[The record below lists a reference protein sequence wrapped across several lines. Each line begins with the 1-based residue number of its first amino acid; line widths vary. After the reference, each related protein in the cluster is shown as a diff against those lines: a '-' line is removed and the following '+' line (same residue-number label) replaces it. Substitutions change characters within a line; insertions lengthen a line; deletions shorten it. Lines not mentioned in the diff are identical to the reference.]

1 MKNLLVILS
10 IVFALPAMSKSI
22 TCSTPNDLKIVKI
35 DEHKVTFLKS
45 ASDTNNREV
54 ASVEHVRT
62 RSVGK
67 SVDKMLIQGNI
78 QFKFHIENSE
88 KFSDVDDYV
97 TMTSPTG
104 HSVTYPISC
113 Q

>member
-45 ASDTNNREV
+45 INDTNNREV

-62 RSVGK
+62 RKVAK
-67 SVDKMLIQGNI
+67 AMDKMLLQGNV
-78 QFKFHIENSE
+78 QYKFHIENTDS
-88 KFSDVDDYV
+88 FSDVDDYV
-97 TMTSPTG
+97 TLTSTTG